1 MSVWNDS
8 GCLPSK
14 EQIQNKKQPTI
25 TRKLIF
31 MIGFNLYKAPAFLL
45 EKMNNILGL
54 LRRGKKQYEQVAIT
68 TEDKDLRCTML
79 SLAQETNQYACELSS
94 QIHTLGGAPEIE
106 KIDED
111 RLVEEIKKLKSD
123 NEKITFCQK
132 NENKMISAYQEVL
145 SGSLLYEGLRKMI
158 RYQLNEML
166 CAFMQIKQ
174 LRSLKFHK
182 PNLIRIDRRALL

>member
-1 MSVWNDS
+1 LSIWNDS

-14 EQIQNKKQPTI
+14 DSNKKKQTTE

-45 EKMNNILGL
+45 EKMNNILSL

-68 TEDKDLRCTML
+68 AEDKDLRCTML

-94 QIHTLGGAPEIE
+94 QIHTLGGEPEIE

-111 RLVEEIKKLKSD
+111 GLGEEIKKLNSD

-132 NENKMISAYQEVL
+132 NENKMISAYQEIL

-166 CAFMQIKQ
+166 CGFMRVKQ
-174 LRSLKFHK
+174 LRYLKFHK
-182 PNLIRIDRRALL
+182 TTSTRVSPRALL